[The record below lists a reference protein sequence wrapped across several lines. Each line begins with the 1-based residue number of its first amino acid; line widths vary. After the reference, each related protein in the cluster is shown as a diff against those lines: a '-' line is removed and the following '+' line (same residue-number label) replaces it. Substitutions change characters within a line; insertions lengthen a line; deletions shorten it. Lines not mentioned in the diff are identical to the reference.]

1 MTVYTVKQLASLAG
15 VSVRTLHYYDK
26 LGLLKPRYRQ
36 ENGYRYYDD
45 DSIIRLQQIM
55 FFRELGFSLDKIGKI
70 ISLPD
75 FDVLE
80 ALKSQRDLLV
90 KKSERLEELI
100 STVDKTI
107 KRLKGED
114 KMQLTTDLPLPLFV
128 RGKVRDTYD
137 LGKYLLII
145 ATDRLS
151 AFDVV
156 LPCGIP
162 DKGKILNQISAY
174 WFEQTKQIIPNHVVA
189 MVDDVKILD
198 KYLPAGKRFKYPE
211 YLAGRS
217 MVVRKLERLPIE
229 CVVRGYI
236 AGSAWSE
243 YQKNGKVLWTNL
255 PKGLKESQELPEP
268 LFTPTSKADIGHD
281 EPMTMAMV
289 KKMVGKDIAEQVQE
303 KSIAV
308 YNFARKQALAKGII
322 IADTKM
328 EFGLDNGKLI
338 LIDELLTP
346 DSSRFWDVK
355 LYKVGQSQPSYDKE
369 PVRDWL
375 TKSGWNKAPPAPMLP
390 DEVIASTSRIYRTA
404 YERLTGKRLG

>member
-229 CVVRGYI
+229 CVVRGYM

-243 YQKNGKVLWTNL
+243 YQKNGKVLWTDL

-390 DEVIASTSRIYRTA
+390 DEVIESTSRIYRTA
-404 YERLTGKRLG
+404 YERLAGKRLG